1 MALTADVGV
10 PFIETLNGG
19 VVVSFEVGAT
29 EVIFKGSAVTSDA
42 GFASTF
48 NAAEQFIGIALE
60 GKTGGTADGDVRV
73 RCQVGGV
80 AVLAVTSVTVAD
92 LGEGVF
98 ATDDNTYAFATT
110 SANGIGRIIHVP
122 AAGTAWVQLKV
133 TGEATAQAITVAA

>member
-10 PFIETLNGG
+10 PFIEVLNGG

-60 GKTGGTADGDVRV
+60 AATGGASDGDVRV

-80 AVLAVTSVTVAD
+80 AVLALSGATVAD
-92 LGEGVF
+92 IGEGVF
-98 ATDDNTYAFATT
+98 ATDDNTFTLATT
-110 SANGIGRIIHVP
+110 LSNGIGRIIHVP
-122 AAGTAWVQLKV
+122 ATGTVWVELKT
-133 TGEATAQAITVAA
+133 TGEATAQAISVGA